1 MICIKEISYMDIHK
15 CFLLDSVTLK
25 LWNIEQWREVIS
37 NKNNKPIGLF
47 DDDDDLIGVCV
58 YQKITDEVEISF
70 IAVHPNH
77 QRKGAGKELMNNLL
91 AICEK
96 ENVKRIILEVSNKN
110 YNAMDFY
117 EDHGFETISIRKKY
131 YRDGSDAILKEKKM

>member
-1 MICIKEISYMDIHK
+1 MICIKVISYMDIHQ

-47 DDDDDLIGVCV
+47 DDDDLIGVCV
-58 YQKITDEVEISF
+58 YQKITDEVEINF
-70 IAVHPNH
+70 ITVHPNY

-110 YNAMDFY
+110 YNAINFY
-117 EDHGFETISIRKKY
+117 EEHGFETIAIRKKY
-131 YRDGSDAILKEKKM
+131 YRDGSDAILKERKM